1 MKHRY
6 NLQNSD
12 RHDVAPLWERG
23 LKRYNDWQNAR
34 YITVAPLWERGLK
47 HFPELP
53 ALSGFSVAPLWERGL
68 KLDVPPFLVGAGESL
83 PYGSVD

>member
-1 MKHRY
+1 MKH
-6 NLQNSD
+6 NNILQ
-12 RHDVAPLWERG
+12 PLVQHGRSLMGAWIETCIICKQHF
-23 LKRYNDWQNAR
+23 LVY
-34 YITVAPLWERGLK
+34 VAPLWERGLK